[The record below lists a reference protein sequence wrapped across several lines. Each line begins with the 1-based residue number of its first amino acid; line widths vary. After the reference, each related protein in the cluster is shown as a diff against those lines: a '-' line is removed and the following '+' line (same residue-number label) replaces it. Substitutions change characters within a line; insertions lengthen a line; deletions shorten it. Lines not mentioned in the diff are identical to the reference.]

1 MHYDMHFSPCLFI
14 YTVGW
19 GHGKFDQKDLQN
31 AHYRLNTVLDIPG
44 GETNEEKALKLK
56 RSKFGLGDRRS
67 LDQLIHFS
75 GIDLRHKKPTIDGKN
90 RCGNLQFVPFTENP
104 KGVNYIP
111 QFDADENPLDL
122 PYEKS
127 SVWYDPRVDGVGA
140 GLVSRQIVEEN
151 EDSADVQARQAEEE
165 AAHDAHRKEAN
176 ELAGG
181 SLHEHHQAL
190 AAVME
195 AEGNSVGAA
204 NEHRE
209 VMSSAALA
217 AQQMDKDGVSHV
229 FPPLLRRGKSL
240 GVGVP
245 KGRFSSFASTKLTKH
260 GIEHLPL
267 QVKLA
272 VLAMVLGLCFFIIA
286 AGGGKRKRRTK

>member
-1 MHYDMHFSPCLFI
+1 M
-14 YTVGW
+14 GW

-67 LDQLIHFS
+67 LDQLIQFS

-104 KGVNYIP
+104 KGANYIP

-140 GLVSRQIVEEN
+140 GLVSRQIVEDE
-151 EDSADVQARQAEEE
+151 EDSADLQARQAEEE
-165 AAHDAHRKEAN
+165 AAHDAHRKEAK
-176 ELAGG
+176 ELATG

-190 AAVME
+190 AAAME
-195 AEGNSVGAA
+195 AEESSVGVG

-209 VMSSAALA
+209 VMSSAARA

-229 FPPLLRRGKSL
+229 FPPLLRREKSS
-240 GVGVP
+240 GVGSIP
-245 KGRFSSFASTKLTKH
+245 KGRFSSFASTKLTKN
-260 GIEHLPL
+260 GIEHLPV

-286 AGGGKRKRRTK
+286 AGGEKRKRRTKSRKSG

>member
-1 MHYDMHFSPCLFI
+1 M
-14 YTVGW
+14 GW

-127 SVWYDPRVDGVGA
+127 SVWLI
-140 GLVSRQIVEEN
+140 LVWTE
-151 EDSADVQARQAEEE
+151 
-165 AAHDAHRKEAN
+165 
-176 ELAGG
+176 
-181 SLHEHHQAL
+181 
-190 AAVME
+190 
-195 AEGNSVGAA
+195 
-204 NEHRE
+204 
-209 VMSSAALA
+209 
-217 AQQMDKDGVSHV
+217 
-229 FPPLLRRGKSL
+229 
-240 GVGVP
+240 
-245 KGRFSSFASTKLTKH
+245 
-260 GIEHLPL
+260 
-267 QVKLA
+267 
-272 VLAMVLGLCFFIIA
+272 
-286 AGGGKRKRRTK
+286 

>member
-1 MHYDMHFSPCLFI
+1 M
-14 YTVGW
+14 GW

-165 AAHDAHRKEAN
+165 AAHDAHRREAK
-176 ELAGG
+176 ELAGS

-190 AAVME
+190 AAAME
-195 AEGNSVGAA
+195 AEEGSAGVV

-260 GIEHLPL
+260 GIEHLPV
-267 QVKLA
+267 QVKFS
-272 VLAMVLGLCFFIIA
+272 VLVMVLGLCFFIIA